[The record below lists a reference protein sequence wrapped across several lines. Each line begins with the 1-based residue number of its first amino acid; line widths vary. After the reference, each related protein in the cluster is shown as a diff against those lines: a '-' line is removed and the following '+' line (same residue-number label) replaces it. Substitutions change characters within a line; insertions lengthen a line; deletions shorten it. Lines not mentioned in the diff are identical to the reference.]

1 MLKIMKVNLLY
12 FLFIFFPF
20 WAFAQSE
27 KALSAQAEK
36 AFLNGNYALSVT
48 LWDSLHVLGYGSC
61 ASYFDAGNAYF
72 RLHVPAKAVLN
83 YERALHFSP
92 EKKEIYDNLQLAAQN
107 LPDYQAPEMP
117 SFLMRQVYILGG
129 NTWGILAIIF
139 ANLSLFLF
147 YRHKY
152 KGKNP
157 TYYYALGAT
166 SLSLILYFQTQNVPK
181 RDKTAIILQDSVA
194 IKNEPGSSQKT
205 IATLSVGTKVLVNEE
220 LGAWYN
226 VEAGANHGWIE
237 AKSVEKV
244 ME

>member
-1 MLKIMKVNLLY
+1 MKVNILC
-12 FLFIFFPF
+12 FLFIFLPF
-20 WAFAQSE
+20 WVFAQNE

-48 LWDSLHVLGYGSC
+48 LWDSLHVLGYGNC

-83 YERALHFSP
+83 YERALRFCP
-92 EKKEIYDNLQLAAQN
+92 EKKEIYDNIQLAAQN

-117 SFLMRQVYILGG
+117 SFLSRQSYLLGQ

-139 ANLSLFLF
+139 ANISLFLF
-147 YRHKY
+147 YRHRY
-152 KGKNP
+152 KGKKANH
-157 TYYYALGAT
+157 YY
-166 SLSLILYFQTQNVPK
+166 SLIAAGICLILYFQTVNVPK
-181 RDKTAIILQDSVA
+181 KDKTAIIIQDSVA
-194 IKNEPGSSQKT
+194 IKSEPGSSQKT
-205 IATLSVGTKVLVNEE
+205 IGTLGLGTKVLVNEE
-220 LGAWYN
+220 LGAWWN
-226 VEAGANHGWIE
+226 VESDANNGWIE